1 MEEQRPKSEPP
12 ADIPDD
18 DAPLTEELVAYLDG
32 ELGMA
37 GNEAVEAKISVDP
50 TVRAEA
56 DALKKTWDLLD
67 YLPRPEPSPNFTER
81 TLSKLEPIRQ
91 LGSNSSPSGPT
102 VARNGSTTLSPQAS
116 TTNLPAASFKTPRQ
130 KLLTAIAW
138 MLLFA
143 GAGSAGYFVRDQI
156 VRMHEL
162 RISDEAR
169 EEKTVALYA
178 FVTSEHFKQLVE
190 QVETQAGKML
200 DLDSKEQEAH
210 RRLWDA
216 RAKLIRSVQ
225 KARSDLT
232 FEIDRI
238 IGTAG
243 NGPVEDEEAA

>member
-138 MLLFA
+138 VLLFA

-156 VRMHEL
+156 VRMDQHEL
-162 RISDEAR
+162 DARILSEQRLLQNVQRFRYVDDLPFLQALDNPELFG
-169 EEKTVALYA
+169 EEPY
-178 FVTSEHFKQLVE
+178 VTSGE
-190 QVETQAGKML
+190 
-200 DLDSKEQEAH
+200 
-210 RRLWDA
+210 
-216 RAKLIRSVQ
+216 
-225 KARSDLT
+225 
-232 FEIDRI
+232 
-238 IGTAG
+238 
-243 NGPVEDEEAA
+243 GPK